1 MNQPCDTYKPTG
13 GHYCKCH
20 GAHRPCNCPHW
31 PPWYKRVMPWL
42 CLSLLA
48 LTAWFMALVRRLVR
62 SFPLPM
68 VVACAVLAAMAP
80 ALAGC
85 NSSLV
90 KVDRTYHFHAPVYYP
105 QVTVEKQIKAG
116 GMAR

>member
-1 MNQPCDTYKPTG
+1 MNGCINLRNRNRALSRTDPVI
-13 GHYCKCH
+13 
-20 GAHRPCNCPHW
+20 
-31 PPWYKRVMPWL
+31 PPWHRRVMPWL

-48 LTAWFMALVRRLVR
+48 LTAWFSALVRRLVR

-68 VVACAVLAAMAP
+68 VVACGVLAAMAL

-90 KVDRTYHFHAPVYYP
+90 KVDRTYHFSGPVYYP
-105 QVTVEKQIKAG
+105 QVTVEKEIKAG
-116 GMAR
+116 GLAR